1 MHTLHVS
8 VKVCVQIIIMC
19 CVFVCTSH
27 VYVFECVGG
36 YVGIHM
42 CYVGWVYVYVYT
54 HKKHVSR
61 FTYMFSCVGEHVT
74 IHACTFACMYMLESW
89 VGPGNKARWNLGI

>member
-1 MHTLHVS
+1 
-8 VKVCVQIIIMC
+8 MC

-36 YVGIHM
+36 CVCIHVCCVGR
-42 CYVGWVYVYVYT
+42 VYVYVYI

-61 FTYMFSCVGEHVT
+61 FTCMFSCVGEHVP
-74 IHACTFACMYMLESW
+74 IHACACACMYMLESW
-89 VGPGNKARWNLGI
+89 VGPGNKARGNLSI